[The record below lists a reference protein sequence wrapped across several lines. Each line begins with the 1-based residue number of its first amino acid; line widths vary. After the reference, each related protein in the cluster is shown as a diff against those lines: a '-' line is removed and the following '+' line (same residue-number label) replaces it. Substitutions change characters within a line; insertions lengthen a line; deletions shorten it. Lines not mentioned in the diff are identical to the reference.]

1 MLSNDNSDLLLF
13 MQIKIAFDGVTIE
26 ELFTL

>member
-1 MLSNDNSDLLLF
+1 MLSDNSDLLLS

-26 ELFTL
+26 ELFPL